1 MSPQICKKYEETL
14 ILTASG
20 VADAA
25 TLNSL
30 RGHLEE
36 CEVCR
41 MQLDRLRRILSV
53 IEDDSAA
60 RMARTQGLHAG
71 LMKRLRAEPQKEAER
86 PSGMSWAQM
95 LSWLRLSVT
104 ARVLF
109 AIGAVGIVMLLIVR
123 WAGEGG
129 RNDSGNL
136 AANAEN
142 KPAEL
147 DFFAGEPA
155 GPAELRRSLV
165 HSLEDFEVVLR
176 RNDRASAR
184 RDPVAVPANAR
195 PVEGL

>member
-1 MSPQICKKYEETL
+1 MFDEQCLARVEHRVRQAAALEVLSPGAA
-14 ILTASG
+14 ASG
-20 VADAA
+20 EK
-25 TLNSL
+25 
-30 RGHLEE
+30 RGRE
-36 CEVCR
+36 
-41 MQLDRLRRILSV
+41 IV